1 MSLRRLCLIPHRGEG
16 LVNLLTD
23 TQAARGVEWNKD
35 TVVQFTM
42 IVLQESPNEGVVR
55 SYLCKDTTSG
65 RGAADE
71 GVAASKLIIVN
82 SRLHTNTDTY
92 LHELALTRNNGNEGC
107 IQMGSSLRDDDARR
121 HG

>member
-1 MSLRRLCLIPHRGEG
+1 MSLRRLCVIPHRGKG

-42 IVLQESPNEGVVR
+42 IVLEESPNEGVVR

-82 SRLHTNTDTY
+82 SRLHTNTDTD
-92 LHELALTRNNGNEGC
+92 LQQLARTRNNGNEGC
-107 IQMGSSLRDDDARR
+107 IQMSSSLRDDDARR